1 MRSTARL
8 LVPASVCALLMT
20 AAAVDHY
27 FRDEFYYLA
36 CSHRLAWG
44 YVDHPPLS
52 IAILW
57 LARHVAGDSLL
68 VLRASAALT
77 AAASVWLTGSIARR
91 LGADRFGETLAM
103 VAAAVAPLM
112 LAVGSFYSMN
122 VFDVLIWALAAR
134 VMLDILDEPT
144 DRRWIALGVILG
156 LGLLNKISV
165 LWLGAGLALG
175 LVATP
180 ARRLL
185 LTRGPWIAA
194 AVAAVLFVPH
204 VIWQVSHGWPTL
216 EFIRN
221 ASRDKM
227 QTNTPWSFLADQ
239 VMNLH
244 PLTLPIWGAG
254 LAALL
259 FVRRFARYRLLGI
272 AFVAVAAILITN
284 RTSRSAYLLPAY
296 PMLFSAGGAWLGS
309 HVRREPARAA
319 VIVLLLVAGAITVP
333 LAVPL
338 LPVDTYVRYSGFL
351 GMAPGTEERK
361 EVGRLPQFFAD
372 RQGWDR
378 LVAQIAA
385 AWDRLTPEERSKAA
399 VFVGNYG
406 EAGAIEHLGRD
417 RQIAALSSHNNY
429 WFWGPGRYTG
439 DVLVVVTRA
448 RDRLEERFASV
459 EQVGQTSCGD
469 CMPYEDGVPIFICRG
484 IRTPLQQLWP
494 ALKHFD

>member
-1 MRSTARL
+1 
-8 LVPASVCALLMT
+8 
-20 AAAVDHY
+20 
-27 FRDEFYYLA
+27 
-36 CSHRLAWG
+36 
-44 YVDHPPLS
+44 
-52 IAILW
+52 
-57 LARHVAGDSLL
+57 
-68 VLRASAALT
+68 
-77 AAASVWLTGSIARR
+77 
-91 LGADRFGETLAM
+91 
-103 VAAAVAPLM
+103 
-112 LAVGSFYSMN
+112 
-122 VFDVLIWALAAR
+122 
-134 VMLDILDEPT
+134 
-144 DRRWIALGVILG
+144 
-156 LGLLNKISV
+156 
-165 LWLGAGLALG
+165 
-175 LVATP
+175 
-180 ARRLL
+180 
-185 LTRGPWIAA
+185 
-194 AVAAVLFVPH
+194 
-204 VIWQVSHGWPTL
+204 
-216 EFIRN
+216 
-221 ASRDKM
+221 M

-254 LAALL
+254 LVALL
-259 FVRRFARYRLLGI
+259 FVRRFARYRLMGI
-272 AFVAVAAILITN
+272 AFVTVAAILIAN

-296 PMLFSAGGAWLGS
+296 PMLFAAGSAWWAS
-309 HVRREPARAA
+309 HVRRAPARAT
-319 VIVLLLVAGAITVP
+319 VIVLLLVAGAITIP

-338 LPVDTYVRYSGFL
+338 LPVDTYVRYSGLL
-351 GMAPGTEERK
+351 GIAPGTEERH

-406 EAGAIEHLGRD
+406 EAGAIELLGRD

-484 IRTPLQQLWP
+484 IRTPLRELWP